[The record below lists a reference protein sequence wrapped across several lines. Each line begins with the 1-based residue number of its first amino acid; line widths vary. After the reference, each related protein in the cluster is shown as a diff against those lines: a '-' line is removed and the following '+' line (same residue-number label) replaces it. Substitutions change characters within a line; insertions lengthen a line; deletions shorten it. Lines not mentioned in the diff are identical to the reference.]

1 MALLKEEGGRLDGSS
16 RGRVEA
22 FSGHCETSRSNVGSN
37 LYGEL
42 GGHDG
47 GRGLSA
53 LQAPVELEVE
63 LLLGVVHIEQEV
75 AK

>member
-1 MALLKEEGGRLDGSS
+1 MGTFNKEKAL
-16 RGRVEA
+16 VEA
-22 FSGHCETSRSNVGSN
+22 SSGSCETSRSNGRPD

-42 GGHDG
+42 RGHDG

-63 LLLGVVHIEQEV
+63 LLLGVVHVEQEV

>member
-1 MALLKEEGGRLDGSS
+1 MKLREITA
-16 RGRVEA
+16 
-22 FSGHCETSRSNVGSN
+22 N

-42 GGHDG
+42 RGHDG

-63 LLLGVVHIEQEV
+63 LLLGVVHGEQEV

>member
-1 MALLKEEGGRLDGSS
+1 MALA
-16 RGRVEA
+16 EA
-22 FSGHCETSRSNVGSN
+22 FSEHCETWRSNGGPN

-63 LLLGVVHIEQEV
+63 LLLGVVHVEQEV